1 MKRIVL
7 LALVVSVQ
15 ASLVDSADCDFD
27 LERVAQRRQ
36 SIRYR
41 TKFRDGVAPIDCRLL
56 ETERADK
63 ASSRVR
69 IVAKRSSQL
78 EIQIAFSHRARADP
92 AFWLNCTTNV
102 GVVALKACT
111 DATRRVR
118 RTISIAKPALG
129 DLRSTAA
136 TATGFACVGVVAGI
150 VLLSYVLVLCLGK
163 EKRKGGDAESGSD
176 KEDENGDCLKASESK
191 ALKPVEVIGNGEK
204 KAEEAKEEEEEENKK
219 DGDKENEAA
228 RHSSTAT
235 TKSDEPALPD
245 RRPLSPGD
253 SAVRGSPLTGH
264 KDARGRGGGGGDSPR
279 LPPQRLFSRSKASP
293 HTPTK
298 EMGPPLPESN
308 AKRPLP
314 REREATP
321 PAAAAVEDDED
332 DDTLYAKVT
341 NQHQHRPRAVTLD
354 DVTYAEPEVPSTR
367 KAFTLPA
374 KGRSSGGGGGGVSFD
389 LTAYESDPDAD
400 TDSMYATPTLEPKK
414 QEEEKEKKEEEE
426 EDASGGAVVYA
437 QPSKRPHTSPA
448 PPADVDKLYAKVDK
462 EKKTSSSPKSDLY
475 AQPHKHGKG
484 VQLDH
489 HATAS
494 LGEDGYSHVKLKPK
508 EAHGYSKVGPPA
520 AAGKVQHDELGYA
533 VVDKKIGSEDD
544 PDYEKV
550 AFGEGSGS
558 AKKADVP
565 DPGYEKVGPDSG
577 VMKGDDPDYEKVNIA
592 ENIKKKKGDIPD
604 PGYEKVGPNSDV
616 MARGK
621 EGKEPDYEK
630 VGPDSKLMKGK
641 SEKDVPDPGY
651 EKLGSGSGGGGG
663 NNTNASSPV
672 DPNYEDVGEVRQ
684 RAVSLDRDDD
694 DDGDDAVPP
703 APAGKREAASLPL
716 SPIDPNYDEIDD
728 DFRKRIEEFQQKDT
742 DDKEA

>member
-1 MKRIVL
+1 MIV
-7 LALVVSVQ
+7 
-15 ASLVDSADCDFD
+15 DYWRPN
-27 LERVAQRRQ
+27 EPTRRH
-36 SIRYR
+36 RE
-41 TKFRDGVAPIDCRLL
+41 C
-56 ETERADK
+56 E
-63 ASSRVR
+63 SSRNDRRNWRWPTPKLLLGFYRLVLHSFPDPDR
-69 IVAKRSSQL
+69 VQPS
-78 EIQIAFSHRARADP
+78 RARRP
-92 AFWLNCTTNV
+92 
-102 GVVALKACT
+102 GVLAELHDERRRRRAEGVHGR
-111 DATRRVR
+111 DATRSTNDFDCKAGARRSPVDGGDGDGFRVCGRGCRNRLAVICARFVLGKRKEVSTRMLVCVR
-118 RTISIAKPALG
+118 RADWSV
-129 DLRSTAA
+129 
-136 TATGFACVGVVAGI
+136 F
-150 VLLSYVLVLCLGK
+150 
-163 EKRKGGDAESGSD
+163 RKGGDAESGSD

-663 NNTNASSPV
+663 NSTNASSPV